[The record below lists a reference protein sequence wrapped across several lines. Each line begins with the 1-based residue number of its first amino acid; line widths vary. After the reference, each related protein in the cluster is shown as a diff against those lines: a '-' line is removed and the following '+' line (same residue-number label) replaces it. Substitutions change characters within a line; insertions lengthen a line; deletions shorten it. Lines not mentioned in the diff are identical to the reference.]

1 MREGPIEPTDDGVA
15 VNQRSIERSFLESIG
30 REPLVFD
37 GAMGTQ
43 IYERGVLYSAL
54 FEALN
59 VSRPELVAAIHRDY
73 LQAGA
78 TVLETNTF
86 GANSLRLER
95 HGAASRVKE
104 LNAAGVALARDAAE
118 GRAFVL
124 GAIGPTGYFLG
135 EAGVDDLARVG
146 FALREQA
153 DALCDAVVDGLLVE
167 TMRQPVELR
176 LGIEAALGASGGR
189 LPVVAVVTLDEAGRM
204 ADGTDAGEIA
214 RLAKEWGASAV
225 GVNCSDGP
233 MHVLEAVRRMTGA
246 GLPVVAYP
254 NAGLPQRVDERM
266 VYVTTPEYFGV
277 YARRMFKVG
286 AAAVGGCCGTTAE
299 HIKRVAAAARMAKAT
314 DGEEASADDTETRGL
329 AYEVRLTASVRPPAI
344 EARSCLGAKLG
355 KQFVVSVEVNPPIGV
370 DLEKTLAAAKL
381 LIAGGDDGV
390 NIADGARAQA
400 RMSNLAMAVRLGE
413 IGIESILHVC
423 GRDRNLLA
431 QIAHLIGAHA
441 VGIRNLVIITG
452 DPPKMGDFPDSTA
465 VYDLDSIGLL
475 KLATRLNH
483 GIDPA
488 GKPLG
493 AGTSFVLA
501 TGAEPAALDYEREL
515 RRLKEKKLAGAEFVM
530 TQPVYD
536 ASTVERFLG
545 DAKALGIPVLLGIL
559 PLASWRNAEFL
570 HNEVPGMQIPE
581 TVRERMRLAG
591 SGPSAR
597 KEGVAIAREMLAQF
611 HGRIAGA
618 YVMPP
623 LERYEV
629 ALEVVDGYLA
639 KS

>member
-1 MREGPIEPTDDGVA
+1 VA
-15 VNQRSIERSFLESIG
+15 VNPRSGERSLLEALA

-54 FEALN
+54 FEGLN
-59 VSRPELVAAIHRDY
+59 VSRPELIGSIHRDY
-73 LQAGA
+73 VNAGA
-78 TVLETNTF
+78 TVIETNTF
-86 GANSLRLER
+86 GANALRLER
-95 HGAASRVKE
+95 HGAVQRVKE
-104 LNAAGVALARDAAE
+104 LNRAGVLVAREAVE
-118 GRAFVL
+118 GRAYVV
-124 GAIGPTGYFLG
+124 GAMGPSGYFLG
-135 EAGVDDLARVG
+135 EAGADDLAKVSD
-146 FALREQA
+146 ALREQA
-153 DALCDAVVDGLLVE
+153 DALCEAGVDGLVVE
-167 TMRQPVELR
+167 TMRQPAELR
-176 LGIEAALGASGGR
+176 LGVEAALAASGGKV
-189 LPVVAVVTLDEAGRM
+189 PVFAIVTLDEAGRM
-204 ADGTDAGEIA
+204 ADGTDAAEIA
-214 RLAKEWGASAV
+214 RRARDWGAHVV

-233 MHVLEAVRRMTGA
+233 MHVLEAVRRMTEA

-254 NAGLPQRVDERM
+254 NAGLPQRVDDRM

-286 AAAVGGCCGTTAE
+286 VAAVGGCCGTTPD

-314 DGEEASADDTETRGL
+314 ESEEGSDENDSRGL
-329 AYEVRLTASVRPPAI
+329 AYDVSTLASVHPPPV
-344 EARSCLGAKLG
+344 EARSPFGAKIG
-355 KQFVVSVEVNPPIGV
+355 KQFVVSVEVNPPVGLDLAKTIATARSLVAAGV
-370 DLEKTLAAAKL
+370 DV
-381 LIAGGDDGV
+381 V

-400 RMSNLAMAVRLGE
+400 RMSNLAMAARLAEAGV
-413 IGIESILHVC
+413 ESILHVC

-441 VGIRNLVIITG
+441 LGIRNLVVITG

-483 GIDPA
+483 GVDPA

-493 AGTSFVLA
+493 SGTSFVLA
-501 TGAEPAALDYEREL
+501 TGAEPAALDYDREL
-515 RRLKEKKLAGAEFVM
+515 RRLREKKLAGAEVVM

-536 ASTVERFLG
+536 AGTVERFLR
-545 DAKALGIPVLLGIL
+545 DAETIGIPVLLGLL
-559 PLASWRNAEFL
+559 PLASSRNAEFL

-581 TVRERMRLAG
+581 PVRERMRKAG
-591 SGPSAR
+591 SGPGAR
-597 KEGVAIAREMLAQF
+597 KEGVAIAREMLEQF

-623 LERYEV
+623 LERHEL
-629 ALEVVDGYLA
+629 ALEVVDGYLT
-639 KS
+639 KP

>member
-1 MREGPIEPTDDGVA
+1 LRQRHNEPTHEAVA
-15 VNQRSIERSFLESIG
+15 VNPRSTERSLLEVLG
-30 REPLVFD
+30 REPLVLD

-54 FEALN
+54 FEGLN

-73 LQAGA
+73 VNAGA
-78 TVLETNTF
+78 QVLETNTF
-86 GANSLRLER
+86 GANALRLER
-95 HGAASRVKE
+95 HGAVHRVKE
-104 LNAAGVALARDAAE
+104 LNRAGVQVAREAAD
-118 GRAFVL
+118 GRAYVA
-124 GAIGPTGYFLG
+124 GAVGPSGYFLG
-135 EAGVDDLARVG
+135 EAGADDLAKVG
-146 FALREQA
+146 DALREQC
-153 DALCDAVVDGLLVE
+153 DALCEAGVDGLIVE

-176 LGIEAALGASGGR
+176 LGVEAAVAASRGK
-189 LPVVAVVTLDEAGRM
+189 LPVFAVVTLDESGRM
-204 ADGTDAGEIA
+204 ADGTDASEIA
-214 RLAKEWGASAV
+214 RLAREWGAHVV

-233 MHVLEAVRRMTGA
+233 MHVLEAVRRMTDV
-246 GLPVVAYP
+246 GLPVIAYP
-254 NAGLPQRVDERM
+254 NAGLPQRVDDRM

-286 AAAVGGCCGTTAE
+286 VAAVGGCCGTTPD
-299 HIKRVAAAARMAKAT
+299 HVKRVAAAARMAKAT
-314 DGEEASADDTETRGL
+314 ETEEQPEEGESR
-329 AYEVRLTASVRPPAI
+329 AYDVTTVASVRPPPV
-344 EARSCLGAKLG
+344 EARSPLGAKIG
-355 KQFVVSVEVNPPIGV
+355 KRFVVSVEVNPPVGLDLTKTIAGAKALVAAGV
-370 DLEKTLAAAKL
+370 DV
-381 LIAGGDDGV
+381 V

-400 RMSNLAMAVRLGE
+400 RMNNLAMAARLAEVGV
-413 IGIESILHVC
+413 ESILHVC

-431 QIAHLIGAHA
+431 QIAHLLGAHTLG
-441 VGIRNLVIITG
+441 VRNLVIITG

-501 TGAEPAALDYEREL
+501 TGAEPAALDYAREL

-536 ASTVERFLG
+536 AATVERFLD
-545 DAKALGIPVLLGIL
+545 DAEAIGIPVLLGLL
-559 PLASWRNAEFL
+559 PLASFRNAEFL

-581 TVRERMRLAG
+581 PVRDRMRKAG
-591 SGPSAR
+591 SGPAAR
-597 KEGVAIAREMLAQF
+597 NEGVAIAREMLEQF

-618 YVMPP
+618 YIMPP
-623 LERYEV
+623 LERHEL

-639 KS
+639 KP